1 MNVKEWIAGLDPEVL
16 TIHQGPG
23 PYFWPVGKHGQQC
36 GMMLFYDA
44 GQREATTGVVNEN
57 EIATELAL
65 AGFMHAGTKALG
77 SQDIEVYVKVDES
90 TEK

>member
-1 MNVKEWIAGLDPEVL
+1 MNAKEWIADLDPEVM

-23 PYFWPVGKHGQQC
+23 PFFWPVGTHGQQC

-44 GQREATTGVVNEN
+44 GQSEATTGLVTEN
-57 EIATELAL
+57 EITTELAL
-65 AGFMHAGTKALG
+65 AGFMHAGTKAFG
-77 SQDIEVYVKVDES
+77 SQKIEVYVKVDDP